1 MQKLTLVR
9 KGVQLSGYGR
19 QLWTTIECV
28 ESVKGDQVL
37 PLPLLKG
44 DRPNMPKEVPLI
56 VNFLRTDLS

>member
-19 QLWTTIECV
+19 WLWTTTECV
-28 ESVKGDQVL
+28 KSVKGDQVL

-44 DRPNMPKEVPLI
+44 DRPNMPKEVLLI
-56 VNFLRTDLS
+56 VSYQ